1 MLSRRGASVERRY
14 SFTETV
20 AYLKRQKNLDILTN
34 SKSVELDSLHSPYFF
49 SGAKIHISAISAWER
64 KGAKNSM
71 HCQKIEQAAVKK
83 KLWMVVAMSLS

>member
-34 SKSVELDSLHSPYFF
+34 SKSVELDSLHSPYLFP
-49 SGAKIHISAISAWER
+49 GAKIH
-64 KGAKNSM
+64 
-71 HCQKIEQAAVKK
+71 AAYLLYLRGKEKVQRIACIARRYKRRQWKK
-83 KLWMVVAMSLS
+83 TS